1 MDDALE
7 KTLLIQEVLILRN
20 NLVNNGGF
28 DASGL
33 SDDLIN
39 NLPVADLRTLK
50 RELRDMV
57 RSLGGTRT

>member
-1 MDDALE
+1 MDEALE
-7 KTLLIQEVLILRN
+7 KNLLIQEVLILRN

-28 DASGL
+28 DATGITDDVINSL
-33 SDDLIN
+33 SA
-39 NLPVADLRTLK
+39 ADLRTLK